1 MKMKSSS
8 SAKRNALKRG
18 LIAGSITAITYL
30 LVVIITTP
38 NLPYLAALTAAIK
51 VNGIIVLGLAIAIGV
66 QIYMSNY
73 GKSFGCNIVNKR
85 EGIVGNSSSI
95 TLSSF
100 FSFFS
105 LVPLGCCGSWLLIL
119 SLLPS
124 VFGSAFSVIL
134 IQYSKPLSYLGL
146 FIVIGYTGFSA
157 MKLKRGLK
165 RGLKKRKLR
174 EKYHSW
180 RDDVWIFLTQSA
192 IGNGYCNLELCYCY
206 WPLHWLQL
214 IYH

>member
-1 MKMKSSS
+1 MKSSS

-38 NLPYLAALTAAIK
+38 SLPYLAAITAAIK

-73 GKSFGCNIVNKR
+73 GKSLGCNVVSKR
-85 EGIVGNSSSI
+85 EGIVGSSSSI

-146 FIVIGYTGFSA
+146 LIVIGYTGFSA
-157 MKLKRGLK
+157 IKLKRE
-165 RGLKKRKLR
+165 LKKF
-174 EKYHSW
+174 EKEKARRRVS
-180 RDDVWIFLTQSA
+180 FTT
-192 IGNGYCNLELCYCY
+192 
-206 WPLHWLQL
+206 
-214 IYH
+214 

>member
-1 MKMKSSS
+1 MKSSS
-8 SAKRNALKRG
+8 SAKRNALKRA

-51 VNGIIVLGLAIAIGV
+51 VNGIIVLGLAITIGV

-73 GKSFGCNIVNKR
+73 GKSLGCNIVSKR
-85 EGIVGNSSSI
+85 EGIVGSSSSI

-105 LVPLGCCGSWLLIL
+105 LVPLGCCGSWLLIF
-119 SLLPS
+119 SFLPS

-134 IQYSKPLSYLGL
+134 IQYSKPLSFLGL
-146 FIVIGYTGFSA
+146 FTVLGYAIFTA
-157 MKLKRGLK
+157 IRLKRELK
-165 RGLKKRKLR
+165 TAKIVESKRK
-174 EKYHSW
+174 
-180 RDDVWIFLTQSA
+180 
-192 IGNGYCNLELCYCY
+192 
-206 WPLHWLQL
+206 
-214 IYH
+214 

>member
-1 MKMKSSS
+1 MNSISSS

-38 NLPYLAALTAAIK
+38 NLPYLVALTAAIK

-73 GKSFGCNIVNKR
+73 GKNLGCNIANKR
-85 EGIVGNSSSI
+85 EGIVGSSSSI

-146 FIVIGYTGFSA
+146 FIVIGYSGFSA
-157 MKLKRGLK
+157 IKLKRGLK
-165 RGLKKRKLR
+165 KIEKGKVERKV
-174 EKYHSW
+174 S
-180 RDDVWIFLTQSA
+180 FMT
-192 IGNGYCNLELCYCY
+192 
-206 WPLHWLQL
+206 
-214 IYH
+214 

>member
-1 MKMKSSS
+1 MKTKSSS
-8 SAKRNALKRG
+8 AVKRNALKRG

-38 NLPYLAALTAAIK
+38 NLPSLAALTAAIK
-51 VNGIIVLGLAIAIGV
+51 VNGIIVFGLAISIGV

-73 GKSFGCNIVNKR
+73 GKSLGCNIVNKR
-85 EGIVGNSSSI
+85 EGIVGSSSSI

-124 VFGSAFSVIL
+124 FFGSTLSVIL
-134 IQYSKPLSYLGL
+134 IQYSRPLSYLGL
-146 FIVIGYTGFSA
+146 FIVIGYTAFTSI
-157 MKLKRGLK
+157 KLKRE
-165 RGLKKRKLR
+165 LKKIEKGKAQRKV
-174 EKYHSW
+174 S
-180 RDDVWIFLTQSA
+180 FMM
-192 IGNGYCNLELCYCY
+192 
-206 WPLHWLQL
+206 
-214 IYH
+214 

>member
-1 MKMKSSS
+1 M
-8 SAKRNALKRG
+8 KRG
-18 LIAGSITAITYL
+18 LAAGFISLITYL
-30 LVVIITTP
+30 FVVIITTP

-73 GKSFGCNIVNKR
+73 GKRLGCNIVNKR
-85 EGIVGNSSSI
+85 EGIVGSSSSI

-157 MKLKRGLK
+157 IKLQK
-165 RGLKKRKLR
+165 GLKKI
-174 EKYHSW
+174 EKGKAQKKVS
-180 RDDVWIFLTQSA
+180 FMT
-192 IGNGYCNLELCYCY
+192 
-206 WPLHWLQL
+206 
-214 IYH
+214 

>member
-18 LIAGSITAITYL
+18 LIAGCITAITYL

-38 NLPYLAALTAAIK
+38 NLPYLAALSAAIK

-73 GKSFGCNIVNKR
+73 GESLGCNIVNKR
-85 EGIVGNSSSI
+85 EGFVGSSSSI

-146 FIVIGYTGFSA
+146 CIVIGYTGFSA
-157 MKLKRGLK
+157 IKLKRE
-165 RGLKKRKLR
+165 LKKIEKGKARR
-174 EKYHSW
+174 EVSFM
-180 RDDVWIFLTQSA
+180 R
-192 IGNGYCNLELCYCY
+192 
-206 WPLHWLQL
+206 
-214 IYH
+214 

>member
-1 MKMKSSS
+1 MKMNSSS

-73 GKSFGCNIVNKR
+73 GKRLGCNIVNKR
-85 EGIVGNSSSI
+85 EGIVGSSSSI

-146 FIVIGYTGFSA
+146 IIVIGYTTFA
-157 MKLKRGLK
+157 AIKLRQKLKSMEISEDQ
-165 RGLKKRKLR
+165 RKI
-174 EKYHSW
+174 S
-180 RDDVWIFLTQSA
+180 FM
-192 IGNGYCNLELCYCY
+192 
-206 WPLHWLQL
+206 
-214 IYH
+214 